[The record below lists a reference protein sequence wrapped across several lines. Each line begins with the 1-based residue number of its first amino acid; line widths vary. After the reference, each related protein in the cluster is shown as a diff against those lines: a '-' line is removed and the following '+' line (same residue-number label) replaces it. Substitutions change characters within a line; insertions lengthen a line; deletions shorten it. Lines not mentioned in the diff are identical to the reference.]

1 MRIYAVADIHG
12 KTEKI
17 TKIKE
22 VILRNT
28 PDILVIA
35 GDISNYVSPL
45 KTLKQLKDIPIPI
58 LGIRGNSDLKS
69 VEGLLQD
76 QDNTTLLNHVPVT
89 YQNSQFL
96 GLNGT
101 IPLPFVSK
109 ICLKEAQRLNAIK
122 HAITPQTI
130 LVVHPPPKGVCDK
143 VGNRFS
149 AGSFQLKRFI
159 EKYPPLM
166 VLCGHIHEQAG
177 YQFFKNILIV
187 NCAMN
192 KTYSGAIIDY
202 CKNKPLKIKMVMNN
216 PVASDGVLDP
226 RLRNK

>member
-17 TKIKE
+17 ARILE

-35 GDISNYVSPL
+35 GDITNYFSPL
-45 KTLKQLKDIPIPI
+45 KTLELLKNIPIPI
-58 LGIRGNSDLKS
+58 LGIRGNSDLKR
-69 VEGLLQD
+69 VEGLLQN
-76 QDNTTLLNHVPVT
+76 QENTTLLNHIPVT
-89 YQNSQFL
+89 YQNSPFL

-101 IPLPFVSK
+101 IPLPFASK
-109 ICLKEAQRLNAIK
+109 ICFKEAQRLDGIK
-122 HAITPQTI
+122 YNITPQTI
-130 LVVHPPPKGVCDK
+130 LVVHPPPRGVCDK

-149 AGSFQLKRFI
+149 AGSFQLKTLI
-159 EKYPPLM
+159 EKHPPLM

-177 YQFFKNILIV
+177 YQFFKNILVV

-202 CKNKPLKIKMVMNN
+202 CKNKPLKIKMVING
-216 PVASDGVLDP
+216 A
-226 RLRNK
+226 

>member
-12 KTEKI
+12 KIEKI
-17 TKIKE
+17 ARIKK
-22 VILRNT
+22 VILGNT

-58 LGIRGNSDLKS
+58 LGIRGNSDLKR
-69 VEGLLQD
+69 VEGLLQN
-76 QDNTTLLNHVPVT
+76 QDNTTLLNHVPVI

-101 IPLPFVSK
+101 IPLPFFSK
-109 ICLKEAQRLNAIK
+109 ICLKEAQRLDAIK
-122 HAITPQTI
+122 YNITPQTI
-130 LVVHPPPKGVCDK
+130 LVVHPPPRGVCDK
-143 VGNRFS
+143 VGNKFS
-149 AGSFQLKRFI
+149 AGSLQLKTFI
-159 EKYPPLM
+159 EKHPPLM

-177 YQFFKNILIV
+177 YQFLKNTLVV

-192 KTYSGAIIDY
+192 KIYGGAIIDC
-202 CKNKPLKIKMVMNN
+202 CKNMCLRVKMVI
-216 PVASDGVLDP
+216 
-226 RLRNK
+226 NK